1 MSCLFSNLSS
11 QVTNK
16 LTVATPPRELVDAY
30 LGEIAKGYGV
40 KWTPPGIP
48 KDTDQDDGGEGGVKV
63 SDSSL
68 VTSIYLPTAHFS
80 G

>member
-1 MSCLFSNLSS
+1 M
-11 QVTNK
+11 TNK
-16 LTVATPPRELVDAY
+16 LTVATPSRELVDAY

-40 KWTPPGIP
+40 DWTPPGVS
-48 KDTDQDDGGEGGVKV
+48 KGTDQDDSGEGGVKV
-63 SDSSL
+63 GGSSL